1 MSRNIEL
8 GKIDGGVT
16 FVVEGGRIYL
26 LQLKDGEFKVLDQK
40 VFSTNNL
47 CKVAVSNNITGDP
60 ALIAGYYENG
70 DCHLFK

>member
-16 FVVEGGRIYL
+16 FIVEGGRIYL

-47 CKVAVSNNITGDP
+47 TKVVVSNHSGDP
-60 ALIAGYYENG
+60 VLIAGYYENG